1 MKNVMRQ
8 IGRAT
13 GFFAIYFGSQIAAMM
28 VVSIICGLVAA
39 SRYNSDMVTSL
50 EETALEGQRLYAQ
63 NMGIALILSA
73 VLALVI
79 FLIIFLARKVN
90 PLEQVDLRKLSPK
103 AVGLSVLG
111 GLSAMLFFNF
121 ILDFIPFS
129 EGMLEMLNDTIN
141 MFSDFPLWQ
150 AIVGNALLIPFL
162 EEVVFRGLIFGRL
175 RRAMPAIVA
184 AIITSIVF
192 GLMHG
197 HPILMVWAFF
207 FSMLLCYARVNT
219 DSILPGII
227 IHVIVNSFAVIC
239 NYSGILE
246 TVGLPLLIVL
256 TVVGFLGLVAYFI
269 GFTILGKKENAK
281 LRELTRYA
289 EEETALYEKLA
300 AKKAAEEESVVIL

>member
-1 MKNVMRQ
+1 MKKVMRQ

-28 VVSIICGLVAA
+28 VVSIICGIVAA
-39 SRYNSDMVTSL
+39 ARHSGDVITSL
-50 EETALEGQRLYAQ
+50 EETSQEGQLLYAQ
-63 NMGIALILSA
+63 NMGVALILSA
-73 VLALVI
+73 ILALAI
-79 FLIIFLARKVN
+79 YLIIFAARKVN
-90 PLEQVDLRKLSPK
+90 PSEQIDLRKLSVK
-103 AVGLSVLG
+103 GIALSVLG
-111 GLSAMLFFNF
+111 GLSAMLFLNF
-121 ILDFIPFS
+121 VLDFIPFP
-129 EGMLEMLNDTIN
+129 EGILENLEETLDIYNN
-141 MFSDFPLWQ
+141 FSLWQ

-175 RRAMPAIVA
+175 RRAMPALVA
-184 AIITSIVF
+184 AIITSVVF

-197 HPILMVWAFF
+197 YPILMLWAFC
-207 FSMLLCYARVNT
+207 FSMIICYARVKT

-246 TVGLPLLIVL
+246 YAEVPVIIIL
-256 TVVGFLGLVAYFI
+256 TVVGFLGLVVYFI

-289 EEETALYEKLA
+289 EEEKARLEKLA
-300 AKKAAEEESVVIL
+300 AKEASKEESAVIL

>member
-1 MKNVMRQ
+1 MKKVMRQ

-28 VVSIICGLVAA
+28 IVSIICGWVAA
-39 SRYNSDMVTSL
+39 SQYDGDVVTSL

-63 NMGIALILSA
+63 NMGIVLILSA
-73 VLALVI
+73 VLALVLL
-79 FLIIFLARKVN
+79 LIIFAARKVN
-90 PLEQVDLRKLSPK
+90 PLEQIDLRKLSPK
-103 AVGLSVLG
+103 ALGLSVLG
-111 GLSAMLFFNF
+111 GFSAMFFLNF
-121 ILDFIPFS
+121 ILNFIPFPD
-129 EGMLEMLNDTIN
+129 GMLEKLEETIN
-141 MFSDFPLWQ
+141 IYSDLPLWQ
-150 AIVGNALLIPFL
+150 AIVGNALLFPFL

-175 RRAMPAIVA
+175 RRVMPALAA
-184 AIITSIVF
+184 AIITSVVF

-197 HPILMVWAFF
+197 HPVLILWAFF

-246 TVGLPLLIVL
+246 TVGFPLLIVL
-256 TVVGFLGLVAYFI
+256 TVAGFLGLVAYII
-269 GFTILGKKENAK
+269 GFTILGKTENAK

-300 AKKAAEEESVVIL
+300 AKKAAEEESAVIL